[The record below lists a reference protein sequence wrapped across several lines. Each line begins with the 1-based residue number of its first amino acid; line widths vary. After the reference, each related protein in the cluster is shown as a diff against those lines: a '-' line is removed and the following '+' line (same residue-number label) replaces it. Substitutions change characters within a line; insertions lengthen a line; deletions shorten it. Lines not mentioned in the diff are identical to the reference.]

1 MPKTR
6 TVNAIYRG
14 MNGHGY
20 FSWEGEGGNLGTLST
35 IGHLL
40 ELSELQ
46 AGDAVAM
53 KWEMNGEAPSS
64 SDILLSIKK
73 RT

>member
-1 MPKTR
+1 MPNTR

-20 FSWEGEGGNLGTLST
+20 FSWEGEGGSLGTLST
-35 IGHLL
+35 FGHLL

-46 AGDAVAM
+46 EGDAVVM
-53 KWEMNGEAPSS
+53 EWEMTGETPSS
-64 SDILLSIKK
+64 SDVLLSIKK
-73 RT
+73 HA

>member
-20 FSWEGEGGNLGTLST
+20 FSWEGEGGSLGTLST

-40 ELSELQ
+40 ELSELTS
-46 AGDAVAM
+46 GDAVAM
-53 KWEMNGEAPSS
+53 EWQMTGETPSS
-64 SDILLSIKK
+64 SDTLLSIKK
-73 RT
+73 RA